1 MYFSKF
7 FDKDIFEV
15 IAQQTNL
22 YSCQLIGCSI
32 NTNVSEIKA
41 FIGMKL
47 MVKMPAMENYWATD
61 TRYEKVADV
70 MPLKR

>member
-22 YSCQLIGCSI
+22 YSCQLTGCSI

-47 MVKMPAMENYWATD
+47 IMGIVKCLQWKTTGQQIQDMT
-61 TRYEKVADV
+61 K
-70 MPLKR
+70 